1 MVSGNLLG
9 RFFRASQTS
18 ADLLIADLYAHLEGL
33 VVIRSL
39 FLYQLIDQCFFVLCL
54 NHFLQDSFAIVK
66 ELLMFDII

>member
-9 RFFRASQTS
+9 RFFRASQTP

-39 FLYQLIDQCFFVLCL
+39 LLCL